1 MISQQNIDAVKNR
14 IVDFL
19 HPEKIILFGSYSNDT
34 ADEDSDLDILVVHK
48 TNIPRKER
56 RLPLRKALRDF
67 DFPMDI
73 VIYTPE
79 EIDNWKDASMA
90 FITRIVSEGKTIYAK
105 Q

>member
-14 IVDFL
+14 IVDLL
-19 HPEKIILFGSYSNDT
+19 HPEKIILFGSYSEDS
-34 ADEDSDLDILVVHK
+34 ADEDSDLDILVIHK

-56 RLPLRKALRDF
+56 RLPIRKALRDF
-67 DFPMDI
+67 NFPMDI

-79 EIDNWKDASMA
+79 EIEDWKEVPMA

-105 Q
+105 